1 MSKAIRKKSTDDLK
15 KMVISNETDIEV
27 SHQNMLYITK
37 HSLIRDTGSVCSIVH
52 LYLVKNQIA
61 ETLGTI
67 R

>member
-1 MSKAIRKKSTDDLK
+1 
-15 KMVISNETDIEV
+15 MVISNETDIEV